1 MMGRKPIDLIQI
13 PNQRLFSSKAAACY
27 LGVCADSLRKY
38 ADLGWIKARQLEKRR
53 VFALEDLDSFS
64 RRSNPPPL
72 GGGEVAQACP
82 NTRPRHTLTLAEN
95 PVERR

>member
-53 VFALEDLDSFS
+53 VFALEDLDSFILGS
-64 RRSNPPPL
+64 HSGMGEPPRL
-72 GGGEVAQACP
+72 
-82 NTRPRHTLTLAEN
+82 
-95 PVERR
+95 